1 MEELKA
7 LFEDGAIDYDTFEQK
22 LAESGLKLANLSG
35 GGYVDINKYA
45 KLKQQFD
52 EYKTQNDVSQYADY
66 DDLKA
71 EIEMLKAEKLE
82 ASQLH
87 DLASAGVDEKFRKF
101 VLAEV
106 RPLVNENTDFKT
118 ALEGYLKENNQF
130 VTAAR
135 AGGVFRMGSQ
145 LDLKGGAGVPKNT
158 SEKMNRILRG
168 ESKQ

>member
-7 LFEDGAIDYDTFEQK
+7 LFGDGAIDYATFEQK
-22 LAESGLKLANLSG
+22 LAESGLKLANLST

-52 EYKTQNDVSQYADY
+52 EYKAQNDVSQYADY

-71 EIEMLKAEKLE
+71 EIETLKAEKLE
-82 ASQLH
+82 ASLLH
-87 DLASAGVDEKFRKF
+87 ELASAGVDEKFRKF

-106 RPLVNENTDFKT
+106 KPLVNESVDFKT
-118 ALEGYLKENNQF
+118 ALAGYLKENSQF
-130 VTAAR
+130 VSSGT
-135 AGGVFRMGSQ
+135 GGVFRIGSQ
-145 LDLKGGAGVPKNT
+145 IDLKGGASVPKNT